1 MTVGLSHFHEIRALV
16 APKLCACGRPATWRS
31 GRCDSCQE
39 RAFDIAADARHEQE
53 DAA

>member
-1 MTVGLSHFHEIRALV
+1 MTVGLSHFHEIRAL
-16 APKLCACGRPATWRS
+16 ATPNLCACGRPATWRS

-39 RAFDIAADARHEQE
+39 RAFTFTADAREQE